1 MLGQQ
6 LNLFDDNVKIIEKSG
21 ITMFRCSLDFTRW
34 ITPGT
39 LCPSCHPSEESAACD
54 LCGSAFEDSR
64 MMIEHMR
71 IGGQVRCDL
80 CLPRVTAAD
89 CRDQD
94 VMNCAAEESRLDRDA
109 QRAAAKNL
117 RVKFCNVEE

>member
-1 MLGQQ
+1 
-6 LNLFDDNVKIIEKSG
+6 
-21 ITMFRCSLDFTRW
+21 
-34 ITPGT
+34 
-39 LCPSCHPSEESAACD
+39 
-54 LCGSAFEDSR
+54 

-94 VMNCAAEESRLDRDA
+94 VLHREAEESRLDRQA
-109 QRAAAKNL
+109 QIASAKNL
-117 RVKFCNVEE
+117 RVKFYNVADE